1 MADSLDDM
9 LLEAA
14 GRSKGGHTD
23 NKGGSSSR
31 PAKRRGHNSSSD
43 DRSGGSEND
52 FDDDDEYE
60 RGGSSRKGE
69 GSKMPLKKR
78 FDSADKDGEE
88 GERDGYES
96 DISFGSDLYKDEED
110 RARLA
115 AMTELDRELILHD
128 RAEARDNHKMRKDAG
143 ARHNQSQSKPVKSRE
158 RDVGPPSSRIRSSFR
173 ESSTR
178 TSKENALHELVQR
191 RQRAQDPDSQRKRDT
206 STSASREKDRRTS
219 SRKARNRSYSES
231 DYSDDDEDS
240 SREDDDRSLA
250 GSDDDD
256 VRKGEPDADWQD
268 IKSITIRRSRL
279 HKWFM
284 EPFFEDVIVG
294 CYVRIGIGVSSS
306 GQSIYRVC
314 LVKNVDATAIEKQY
328 KFENR
333 MTHKYLNCVW
343 GDESSAARW
352 QMVRASDQPPTEKE
366 ILELFREI
374 ERCGGKKPSKAD
386 VQDKKEAIAKVNTFV
401 YSAATV
407 KQMLQEK
414 KNATSRPSNIALEKD
429 RIVKELAAAESKGDN
444 HEIER
449 LQTRMKELEDL
460 SSQVKSKDAKALA
473 LAEMNRRNKYEN
485 FKNASELKPVN
496 TDAKA
501 GEAGYDPFSRRWT
514 RSQNYYKTDGPKDQS
529 AADGTEE
536 QVGLKE
542 TVIPSEAAKNVKL
555 PNGVAQT
562 KTFELH
568 DFDID
573 FSLEPLQRYM
583 GAQGALKAYMARKQ
597 KLEASVGGQV
607 DGKRGVTSSYRI
619 LLARILEA
627 CPREVPV
634 LGGKSQQSFGRLKQK
649 VGMVTSLFLPIVE
662 RVLRKPGYWSFGSP
676 GLRSRRIYERRADW
690 IDLTP
695 PLIGVHVYKL
705 GVTGSGVRT

>member
-14 GRSKGGHTD
+14 GRSKGGHAD
-23 NKGGSSSR
+23 SKGGSSRR
-31 PAKRRGHNSSSD
+31 PPKRRGHDSSSD

-52 FDDDDEYE
+52 FDDDDDYE
-60 RGGSSRKGE
+60 RGGSSRKAE

-115 AMTELDRELILHD
+115 AMTELDREMILAD

-143 ARHNQSQSKPVKSRE
+143 ARHNQSQNNKPIKSRE
-158 RDVGPPSSRIRSSFR
+158 KDVGPPSSRIRSSFR

-191 RQRAQDPDSQRKRDT
+191 RQRAQDPDSQRKRDN
-206 STSASREKDRRTS
+206 SASASREKDRRPS
-219 SRKARNRSYSES
+219 GGKSRNRSSSES
-231 DYSDDDEDS
+231 EESDEYEES
-240 SREDDDRSLA
+240 SREDDDRSLV

-284 EPFFEDVIVG
+284 EPFFEEVIVG

-366 ILELFREI
+366 IAELFREI
-374 ERCGGKKPSKAD
+374 DRCGGKKPSKAD

-429 RIVKELAAAESKGDN
+429 RIFKELAVAENKGDN

-449 LQTRMKELEDL
+449 LQTRLKELEEL
-460 SSQVKSKDAKALA
+460 SVQVKSKDAKALA

-485 FKNASELKPVN
+485 FKNASDLKPVN

-514 RSQNYYKTDGPKDQS
+514 RSQNYYKTEGPKDQS
-529 AADGTEE
+529 AADEVEE
-536 QVGLKE
+536 QAGSKSDV
-542 TVIPSEAAKNVKL
+542 TPSQAAKQIKV
-555 PNGVAQT
+555 PNGVAKT
-562 KTFELH
+562 KMFELH

-573 FSLEPLQRYM
+573 ISLQPLQQYGTGNHSL
-583 GAQGALKAYMARKQ
+583 GAHKAYLARKQ
-597 KLEASVGGQV
+597 KLEASCGARVDGS
-607 DGKRGVTSSYRI
+607 DGKRHALTLTVNDYKRRRG
-619 LLARILEA
+619 LL
-627 CPREVPV
+627 
-634 LGGKSQQSFGRLKQK
+634 
-649 VGMVTSLFLPIVE
+649 
-662 RVLRKPGYWSFGSP
+662 
-676 GLRSRRIYERRADW
+676 
-690 IDLTP
+690 
-695 PLIGVHVYKL
+695 
-705 GVTGSGVRT
+705 